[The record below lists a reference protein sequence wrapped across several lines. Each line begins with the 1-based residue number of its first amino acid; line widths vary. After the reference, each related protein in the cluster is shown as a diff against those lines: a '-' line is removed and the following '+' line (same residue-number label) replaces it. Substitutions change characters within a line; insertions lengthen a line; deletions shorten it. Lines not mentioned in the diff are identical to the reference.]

1 MVEEGNQRRFIGKSV
16 FQLGFKDEGE
26 LPIQKVGWSGRKSI
40 SSRGSIIN
48 KDMGSGNRMG
58 EGRASQE
65 EEPGQTRGVY

>member
-1 MVEEGNQRRFIGKSV
+1 MEEGNQRRFTGKSV

-26 LPIQKVGWSGRKSI
+26 LPIQGWSGRKSV

-48 KDMGSGNRMG
+48 KDVGSGNRMG

-65 EEPGQTRGVY
+65 EESGQTRGVY